1 MNSSDPHATV
11 GDFRDGARRA
21 STHSRKIAYRARARA
36 SAALAFGVLTVWG
49 LLGDAQTAHAVKADF
64 ELKIA
69 TLAPEGSTWMKVM
82 HELDEQVRAQ
92 TDGDVG
98 LRFYAGGIQGDEPI
112 VIRKIRTGQI
122 HGGGLTGV
130 GLGEIAPELR
140 VMELP
145 FLFEND
151 AEVAAAH
158 QEMDPVFEEVLHEA
172 GFTLLGWA
180 DVGFVYLYS
189 QVPIRTQED
198 LRQQKV
204 WLWEGDP
211 LAEAFL
217 RAAQV
222 SPVPL
227 PITDV
232 MTSLQTGLISSVYI
246 SPLPCIALQW
256 FTRVQYTTDL
266 PITHAMGAVV
276 VSNDAWEKV
285 PEQHRDR
292 IRELCDEYFAR
303 LAAATRDENARS
315 MQVIAESNVQTV
327 PAAPGEAAKFRE
339 LGEMVARDLT
349 GKLYSAEL
357 LDQVRSVIAGA
368 RSGNTRTEP

>member
-1 MNSSDPHATV
+1 MSFSKPRSMVACLFTA
-11 GDFRDGARRA
+11 F
-21 STHSRKIAYRARARA
+21 
-36 SAALAFGVLTVWG
+36 ALLMPEVSG
-49 LLGDAQTAHAVKADF
+49 AVKADF

-82 HELDEQVRAQ
+82 HELDEQVRAV

-130 GLGEIAPELR
+130 GLGEIAPGLR

-151 AEVAAAH
+151 AEVSAVH
-158 QEMDPVFEEVLHEA
+158 EQMDPVFEQMLHVA

-189 QVPIRTQED
+189 QNPIRTQEE

-211 LAEAFL
+211 LAQAFL
-217 RAAQV
+217 QAAAV

-246 SPLPCIALQW
+246 APLPCIALQW
-256 FTRVQYTTDL
+256 FTRVKYTTDL

-276 VSNDAWEKV
+276 VSNEAWGKV
-285 PEQHRDR
+285 PEQHRER
-292 IRELCDEYFAR
+292 IRALCDDYFGR
-303 LAAATRDENARS
+303 LQTATRAENEKS
-315 MQVIAESNVQTV
+315 MQVIAESGVQSV
-327 PAAPGEAAKFRE
+327 SPAPGEGEKFRQI
-339 LGEMVARDLT
+339 GVQVAADLT
-349 GKLYSAEL
+349 GKLYSGEILDRVRAVLAET
-357 LDQVRSVIAGA
+357 
-368 RSGNTRTEP
+368 RSGKAGNEP

>member
-1 MNSSDPHATV
+1 MNSFEPRFLASLLLAAFALVVP
-11 GDFRDGARRA
+11 RGA
-21 STHSRKIAYRARARA
+21 S
-36 SAALAFGVLTVWG
+36 
-49 LLGDAQTAHAVKADF
+49 AVKADY

-82 HELDEQVRAQ
+82 HELDEQVRAE
-92 TDGDVG
+92 TDGQVG

-130 GLGEIAPELR
+130 GLGEIAPALR

-145 FLFEND
+145 FLFQND
-151 AEVAAAH
+151 AEVAAVH
-158 QEMDPVFEEVLHEA
+158 EQMDPVFEQILRDA

-189 QVPIRTQED
+189 QSPIRTQDE

-211 LAEAFL
+211 LAQAFL
-217 RAAQV
+217 QAAAV

-227 PITDV
+227 SITDV

-246 SPLPCIALQW
+246 APLPCIALQW
-256 FTRVQYTTDL
+256 FTRVKYTTDL

-276 VSNDAWEKV
+276 VSNEAWEKV
-285 PEQHRDR
+285 PEQHRAR
-292 IRELCDEYFAR
+292 IRALCNDYFAR
-303 LAAATRDENARS
+303 LQAATRAENQKS
-315 MQVIAESNVQTV
+315 MQVIAESGVQSV
-327 PAAPGEAAKFRE
+327 SPAPGESEKFRQI
-339 LGEMVARDLT
+339 GDRVAADLT
-349 GKLYSAEL
+349 GKLYSGEL
-357 LDQVRSVIAGA
+357 LEQVRSVLAQA
-368 RSGNTRTEP
+368 RTGNTANEP

>member
-1 MNSSDPHATV
+1 VRSLRGPWW
-11 GDFRDGARRA
+11 GAVL
-21 STHSRKIAYRARARA
+21 TGVIC
-36 SAALAFGVLTVWG
+36 ALATFAPPRPLQ
-49 LLGDAQTAHAVKADF
+49 AARADF

-82 HELDEQVRAQ
+82 DQLDARVRAE
-92 TDGDVG
+92 TSGAVG

-112 VIRKIRTGQI
+112 VLRKIRTGQL

-130 GLGEIAPELR
+130 GLGEISSGLR

-145 FLFEND
+145 FLLESD
-151 AEVAAAH
+151 AEIGAVH
-158 QEMDPVFEEVLHEA
+158 ERMDPVFEEMLHES
-172 GFTLLGWA
+172 GFSLLGWA

-189 QVPIRTQED
+189 QNPIRSQED
-198 LRQQKV
+198 LKRQKL

-217 RAAQV
+217 KAAEV

-246 SPLPCIALQW
+246 SPLACIALQW
-256 FTRVQYTTDL
+256 FTRVKYTTAL
-266 PITHAMGAVV
+266 PITHALGAVV
-276 VSNDAWEKV
+276 ISNAAWEKI
-285 PEQHRDR
+285 PEQHRGR
-292 IRELCDEYFAR
+292 VRELCDEYFAR
-303 LAAATRDENARS
+303 LGEATRAESARS
-315 MQVIAESNVQTV
+315 IQVIAESNVQTV
-327 PAAPGEAAKFRE
+327 APDPGEAAKFRA
-339 LGEMVARDLT
+339 LGLEVAEELT

-357 LDQVRSVIAGA
+357 LEQVRAAVADCRAGS
-368 RSGNTRTEP
+368 RNEP